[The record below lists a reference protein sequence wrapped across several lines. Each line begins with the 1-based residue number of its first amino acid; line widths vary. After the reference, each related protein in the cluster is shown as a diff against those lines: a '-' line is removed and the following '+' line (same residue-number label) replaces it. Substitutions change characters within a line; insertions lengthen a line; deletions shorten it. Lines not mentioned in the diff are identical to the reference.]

1 MATVRS
7 GGQTALLIIDFQAGV
22 IQDIWQ
28 KSRIISKVQHLVH
41 TARQQDV
48 PVIWIQHSDPEMPSG
63 SPAWQ
68 WLPEIG
74 PEAEET
80 VVSKQF
86 NSSFEQTELENELA
100 KRAVSHLVLAGA
112 LTNWCLRSTAYA
124 ALERG
129 YDVTL
134 VADAHSTNPTELE
147 SGRRIEAESIVSE
160 LNDTFTWLSYPGRS
174 TQVIN
179 TEAVRFA
186 EQSAS

>member
-7 GGQTALLIIDFQAGV
+7 GGQAALLIIDFQAGV
-22 IQDIWQ
+22 IQDVWE
-28 KSRIISKVQHLVH
+28 KARVISKVQQLAQI
-41 TARQQDV
+41 ARQQGV
-48 PVIWIQHSDPEMPSG
+48 PVIWIQHSDPEMPPG

-80 VVSKQF
+80 VVPKQF

-100 KRAVSHLVLAGA
+100 KRAISRVVLAGA

-147 SGRRIEAESIVSE
+147 SGGQIEAESIVNE
-160 LNDTFTWLSYPGRS
+160 LNATFTWLSYPGRS

-179 TEAVRFA
+179 TEAVTF
-186 EQSAS
+186 EQGAS